1 MEAYEQQ
8 AQQAEERA
16 TSAELDLRLSR
27 QQAEE
32 QLRGHLAQL
41 TVQDVPQN
49 PD

>member
-8 AQQAEERA
+8 AQRAEERA

-41 TVQDVPQN
+41 TVQDIPQN